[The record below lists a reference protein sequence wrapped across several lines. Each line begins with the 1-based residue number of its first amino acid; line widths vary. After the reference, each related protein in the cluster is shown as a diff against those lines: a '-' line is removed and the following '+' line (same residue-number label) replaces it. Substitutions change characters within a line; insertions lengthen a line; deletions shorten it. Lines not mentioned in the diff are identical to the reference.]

1 MIPQAEFHLS
11 SNNDAHHIRRPRL
24 PDRSLPALSVCRA
37 GGRAR
42 CRCHHSLAGDIILYL
57 RRREGGRNG
66 DKRGSAASG
75 SDSRNIKNSNDGG
88 ARMSRWFSWEMP
100 EISAGVLSE
109 FRLSLSLCWRVC
121 VLHLR
126 TEKLTSREE
135 WRELFVGAINHTRC
149 EARVTSGC
157 SIRSSVFLPTCYLS
171 GQ

>member
-1 MIPQAEFHLS
+1 MTRTTYA
-11 SNNDAHHIRRPRL
+11 ARARAR
-24 PDRSLPALSVCRA
+24 PALSVCRA
-37 GGRAR
+37 RAGALSMSPQPGGG
-42 CRCHHSLAGDIILYL
+42 HHFISAT
-57 RRREGGRNG
+57 EGGRNG

-100 EISAGVLSE
+100 EISAGVPSL
-109 FRLSLSLCWRVC
+109 RAPTLSLSGRVC

-157 SIRSSVFLPTCYLS
+157 FIHPFLYLHAIYR
-171 GQ
+171 GH